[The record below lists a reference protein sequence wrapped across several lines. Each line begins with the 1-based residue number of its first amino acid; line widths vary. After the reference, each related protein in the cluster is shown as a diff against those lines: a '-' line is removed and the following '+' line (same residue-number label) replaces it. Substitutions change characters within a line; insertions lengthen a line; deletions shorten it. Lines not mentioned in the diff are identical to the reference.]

1 MIFSALSNVF
11 IRSLS
16 AICERKLSSH
26 VFIQEGIQW
35 MEFIDSHAVKYRGP
49 VFSKIECI
57 QGLNVGMHSD
67 TVFSAAKGGILFA
80 WQDGTLSIPR
90 LFLYQDCCNMSLQTR
105 YIKIIAYSVS

>member
-35 MEFIDSHAVKYRGP
+35 MEFIDSHAVKSRGP
-49 VFSKIECI
+49 VYSKTECI

-67 TVFSAAKGGILFA
+67 AVFLLLKGGF
-80 WQDGTLSIPR
+80 
-90 LFLYQDCCNMSLQTR
+90 SLLGKMAPSANLGYSCTR
-105 YIKIIAYSVS
+105 IAVTRHYKQGSLK